1 MRPTT
6 PAPHIP
12 THAHPLSTPKLPSNT
27 GPTIPAPAFFADPI
41 TGMPT
46 MLPTDDDE
54 DSGVYIPTVDDNDE
68 TEAEWLDRR
77 LGW

>member
-1 MRPTT
+1 MPNLRP
-6 PAPHIP
+6 PRLP
-12 THAHPLSTPKLPSNT
+12 T
-27 GPTIPAPAFFADPI
+27 FFADPI
-41 TGMPT
+41 TGLST
-46 MLPTDDDE
+46 ELPTDDDE

>member
-1 MRPTT
+1 MNTPTRPAT
-6 PAPHIP
+6 PDDERPIEHPALRPPRLP
-12 THAHPLSTPKLPSNT
+12 T
-27 GPTIPAPAFFADPI
+27 FFADPI
-41 TGMPT
+41 TGLPT

-54 DSGVYIPTVDDNDE
+54 DSGIYIPTVDDNDE